1 VSDDYVKFITRFLA
15 RHQISDYR
23 FEKRARHRA
32 VVVAHLGAKVTV
44 IFPATG
50 SDRRRGPRKAVS
62 DLRHALGLVGEAP
75 Q

>member
-1 VSDDYVKFITRFLA
+1 MSDDYVTRIELFLE
-15 RHQISDYR
+15 RHRIETYR

-32 VVVAHLGAKVTV
+32 VVVAHRGKETTI

-50 SDRRRGPRKAVS
+50 SDWRGPHNTVS
-62 DLRHALGLVGEAP
+62 SLRHALGLVGGTP